1 MCVVM
6 QFAHTSSMAMQASA
20 IGRLKKQFGNRN
32 EMQVELIRE
41 LRSGDDYVYQR
52 KYHGKIFLDCD
63 ALLVPGACRA
73 DIRCAVEPADDFAL
87 PTEEELEATPPPGG
101 EPEVDTDGGAN
112 PYLLAET
119 YANISIS
126 TLRPL
131 VVEKPKPPPPLPKVQ
146 DLLPTR
152 APVPKFAPPASGS
165 EQFAREVDGII
176 KELADAYHSLFLAG
190 SGDVMLTPSEVDE
203 RRQRAIFELNKSG
216 RYYDFKERLKKSTL
230 RIVREK
236 FYKEGLDASSED
248 GKRVMSQL
256 YMELQDLINAKINE
270 AFMPP
275 KKPSPTGSES
285 EMAKYLSN
293 EMRLASEAQ
302 LLLDFALASS
312 HLNTRIVA
320 VPTDPALWYDYGLV
334 CVRYGKVDKAEECLR
349 EALMLDPRYTD
360 ALLTYGVLLCTLDRF
375 ADAETYLT
383 GATNFSPD
391 NVLAWSVL
399 MLFFDM
405 ESRDMERRAAV
416 KKVLQLEKGSGTR
429 RSPYLV
435 AAEFCCDLLAIQLVE
450 RAATQQMVKHGDS
463 QDLQMILARAYM
475 NVQQFDRARSVL
487 GPDTAPL
494 GPPGPTAD
502 KAGILDKD
510 KRCGRGMVLL
520 GHVLYLQ
527 LRWHKLRSDVRD
539 APPHQ
544 DVLQWYEKALVTK
557 DAHSELLQYMRMG
570 RIYLW
575 LGKAYE
581 AKDVLIKAC
590 RLQPSAS
597 SWLGLAIACHLNK
610 VHLRSCRCSHPGRLP
625 VGVARL
631 ARHGPGCSTVRNAKC
646 HASAMRM
653 PCMLLFHMTCSLT
666 HLVVTWNDMQELD
679 EAEQA
684 LCEANILDPHNAQVP
699 AIILLICARM
709 SSDK

>member
-1 MCVVM
+1 M
-6 QFAHTSSMAMQASA
+6 
-20 IGRLKKQFGNRN
+20 
-32 EMQVELIRE
+32 
-41 LRSGDDYVYQR
+41 
-52 KYHGKIFLDCD
+52 
-63 ALLVPGACRA
+63 
-73 DIRCAVEPADDFAL
+73 
-87 PTEEELEATPPPGG
+87 
-101 EPEVDTDGGAN
+101 
-112 PYLLAET
+112 
-119 YANISIS
+119 
-126 TLRPL
+126 
-131 VVEKPKPPPPLPKVQ
+131 
-146 DLLPTR
+146 
-152 APVPKFAPPASGS
+152 
-165 EQFAREVDGII
+165 
-176 KELADAYHSLFLAG
+176 
-190 SGDVMLTPSEVDE
+190 
-203 RRQRAIFELNKSG
+203 
-216 RYYDFKERLKKSTL
+216 
-230 RIVREK
+230 
-236 FYKEGLDASSED
+236 
-248 GKRVMSQL
+248 
-256 YMELQDLINAKINE
+256 
-270 AFMPP
+270 
-275 KKPSPTGSES
+275 
-285 EMAKYLSN
+285 
-293 EMRLASEAQ
+293 
-302 LLLDFALASS
+302 
-312 HLNTRIVA
+312 
-320 VPTDPALWYDYGLV
+320 LWYDYGLV

-494 GPPGPTAD
+494 GPPGPTAN

-610 VHLRSCRCSHPGRLP
+610 VHLCYPAAPLT
-625 VGVARL
+625 L
-631 ARHGPGCSTVRNAKC
+631 AVCPWALRDLHVTDLDAMPCEMRNA
-646 HASAMRM
+646 M
-653 PCMLLFHMTCSLT
+653 PVPGGCRACYSLT
-666 HLVVTWNDMQELD
+666 RAAH
-679 EAEQA
+679 
-684 LCEANILDPHNAQVP
+684 
-699 AIILLICARM
+699 
-709 SSDK
+709 